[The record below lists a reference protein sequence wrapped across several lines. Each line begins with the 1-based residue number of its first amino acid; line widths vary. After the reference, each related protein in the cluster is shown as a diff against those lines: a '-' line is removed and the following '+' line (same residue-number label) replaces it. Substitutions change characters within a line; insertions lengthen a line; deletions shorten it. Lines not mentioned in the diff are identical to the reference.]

1 MYARVWRFGIL
12 PGKAD
17 EFLGI
22 LKAAVP
28 AWRQMRGF
36 RSLVVMRTGP
46 GERLDGTVVS
56 TWNSLDD
63 LRGSE
68 NSTFQATVVRL
79 LSCCEPHPVMREEE
93 VLISEFVS
101 AEEPRITEIG

>member
-12 PGKAD
+12 PGRAD
-17 EFLGI
+17 EFIAI

-28 AWRQMRGF
+28 AWRKMSGF

-46 GERLDGTVVS
+46 GDMLDGTVVS
-56 TWNSLDD
+56 MWDSLDD
-63 LRGSE
+63 LRASE
-68 NSTFQATVVRL
+68 NSTFRAIVVRL

-93 VLISEFVS
+93 VLISEFAS
-101 AEEPRITEIG
+101 AEESGITAIG